1 MVGRAITLL
10 LAVAMLAPSTGL
22 VANDN
27 SDRRVHVKG
36 YYRKDGTY
44 VRPHTRSWPHSK
56 SAYSAPPPFA
66 RPETSTPQ
74 GPAMYYNPF
83 VQQRRDAQQ
92 NGSRNATPSDAEA
105 DAVTNVDR
113 VYARKLLALLDE
125 EDARCSILES
135 GMQKFVDA
143 TLALRDTFNALR
155 RQRGELRHD
164 AEAVASG
171 KANSTGIKQM
181 HERAQSYVTTL
192 NKQKACATLLG
203 ERAEE
208 FAQHPAG
215 ENRPEKN
222 SVLRP
227 AVGNQDLKM
236 ARMGGAYTTQSDPE
250 QRQRQAEFDTATA
263 KFHSLFTTLV
273 ATAKAHQITKEEFA
287 TGIINVSL
295 MQIELN
301 KRMEAYNQQH
311 PSQAVI
317 IDARHTWYENV
328 DHIVSEVI
336 PRR

>member
-1 MVGRAITLL
+1 
-10 LAVAMLAPSTGL
+10 
-22 VANDN
+22 
-27 SDRRVHVKG
+27 
-36 YYRKDGTY
+36 
-44 VRPHTRSWPHSK
+44 
-56 SAYSAPPPFA
+56 
-66 RPETSTPQ
+66 
-74 GPAMYYNPF
+74 MYYNPF

-92 NGSRNATPSDAEA
+92 NGSRNATPSHAEA
-105 DAVTNVDR
+105 GAVTNVDR

-135 GMQKFVDA
+135 GMQEFVDA

-171 KANSTGIKQM
+171 KADSTGIKQM
-181 HERAQSYVTTL
+181 HERVQSYVTTL
-192 NKQKACATLLG
+192 NKQNACATLLG

-208 FAQHPAG
+208 FVQHPAV
-215 ENRPEKN
+215 ENRTEKY
-222 SVLRP
+222 SAQRP
-227 AVGNQDLKM
+227 SAGNRDVKT
-236 ARMGGAYTTQSDPE
+236 ARMEGAYATQSE
-250 QRQRQAEFDTATA
+250 AEERQRQAEFDTATA
-263 KFHSLFTTLV
+263 KLHSLFTTLV

-301 KRMEAYNQQH
+301 KRMEAYNQQLRLE
-311 PSQAVI
+311 AVI

-336 PRR
+336 PKR